1 MKRVMVA
8 LMVLLAAGLI
18 ISASGA
24 FGFPSSLSEMGLPGF
39 GSSSSGQD
47 TSGTGIGS
55 QLSGLG
61 SPTSSLDSGVPVS
74 SSLGSF
80 STPSSDMEVS
90 TPEQSAFSNWDLN
103 NMNFFSPDN
112 HASTGDVNS
121 IPASDYD
128 AIIQSLSQLP
138 SQDQMSQYYGGGTP
152 TATPAPTNNTDT
164 FATEVSSTIPADQVI
179 FIEVSKS
186 TMLLDPTNQGIILP
200 NVTMNYKFSDTEKK
214 LVLKTKPGVNYDA
227 SQLYFGYANS
237 DDANNKY
244 VYDYNIGSS
253 IGAGVQVLFAG
264 ADGRVRIKVNG
275 ETKDLKPGEKYEKIT
290 DQGGQRVVLDVIN
303 WGLVPKAN
311 IQVSDTI

>member
-1 MKRVMVA
+1 
-8 LMVLLAAGLI
+8 L
-18 ISASGA
+18 
-24 FGFPSSLSEMGLPGF
+24 
-39 GSSSSGQD
+39 
-47 TSGTGIGS
+47 
-55 QLSGLG
+55 
-61 SPTSSLDSGVPVS
+61 TSSLGSGVPVS
-74 SSLGSF
+74 NSLGSF

-90 TPEQSAFSNWDLN
+90 TPEQSAFSNWDLS

-112 HASTGDVNS
+112 RASTGDVNS

-152 TATPAPTNNTDT
+152 TATPVPTNNTDT
-164 FATEVSSTIPADQVI
+164 FVTEVSSGIPADQVI
-179 FIEVSKS
+179 FIEASKS
-186 TMLLDPTNQGIILP
+186 TMPLDPTTQGIILP
-200 NVTMNYKFSDTEKK
+200 NVTMNYKFSDSEKK
-214 LVLKTKPGVNYDA
+214 LVLKTKPGVNYNA
-227 SQLYFGYANS
+227 SQLYFGYADS

-253 IGAGVQVLFAG
+253 IGVGVQVLFSG

-290 DQGGQRVVLDVIN
+290 DQGGQRVVLDVTN